1 MRDVM
6 IFEAPFGPVG
16 KIVEKIVL
24 EGHMRKLLQMRNQ
37 HIRKVAESSEWST
50 YLSSVPPKQ

>member
-37 HIRKVAESSEWST
+37 YIRKVAESSEWST
-50 YLSSVPPKQ
+50 YLS